1 MRTFATSGQQVQVAI
16 PVRLGFTG
24 AIALLEAA
32 HLGWE
37 HARGG
42 IVSHHLLNDPA
53 LPALWN
59 GWGLVLLPALAWI
72 ASRRLFRAA
81 GRAWRPHAPALSRLA
96 AALGAGIAL
105 SIAFSQGHEGAAGA
119 LFLAIALSAL
129 LARVYRV
136 EYLLGFVL
144 GMAFTFG
151 AVLPALIGGAIA
163 LVSAIAWFGAYPL
176 LARAWSAARRRF

>member
-1 MRTFATSGQQVQVAI
+1 MRTFATPDQHVQAAT

-32 HLGWE
+32 HLAWE

-59 GWGLVLLPALAWI
+59 GWGLVLLPVLAWI
-72 ASRRLFRAA
+72 ASRHLFRPG
-81 GRAWRPHAPALSRLA
+81 GRGWRPHAPALSRLA

-105 SIAFSQGHEGAAGA
+105 SVAFSLGREDAAGA
-119 LFLAIALSAL
+119 LFLAIALSAFA
-129 LARVYRV
+129 ARVYRV

-144 GMAFTFG
+144 GMALTFG
-151 AVLPALIGGAIA
+151 ALLPALIGGTIG

-176 LARAWSAARRRF
+176 LTRVWSAARH